1 MLMNKKILMIIASNN
16 FRDEEYNEPR
26 SILEKNNA
34 KITVASTTLNEAK
47 GMLGLK
53 VKPDILLDNVNVDD
67 YDAIVFVGGSGATEY
82 WENNKAHEIAK
93 DAYNKK
99 KVLAAICIAPITLAK
114 AGLLKGKNA
123 TVYSSEVENIKNLG
137 ANYTGKYTGKPV
149 EADDLII
156 TANGPASAKEFG
168 EKIVE
173 LLNN

>member
-1 MLMNKKILMIIASNN
+1 MLISKKIVMIIASNN

-26 SILEKNNA
+26 LILEKNGAN
-34 KITVASTTLNEAK
+34 ITVASTTLNEAK

-82 WENNKAHEIAK
+82 WDNLKAYEIAK

-114 AGLLKGKNA
+114 AGLLIGKNA
-123 TVYSSEVENIKNLG
+123 TVYSSEVENIKKLG
-137 ANYTGKYTGKPV
+137 ANYTGKPV
-149 EADDLII
+149 EVDGLII
-156 TANGPASAKEFG
+156 TASGPASAKEFG
-168 EKIVE
+168 EKIVD
-173 LLNN
+173 LLK